1 MDGDHIH
8 EFDIFESELFGGKTK
23 TLIMPIAAY
32 DAMPNDLRESLR
44 LGHDVMFP
52 ENRRYAFVAW
62 HAYERIRDDIED
74 AIDGLA
80 FDRAKAAHN
89 RDRSAA
95 VPLEVVKLIDEGV
108 TPLAAWRKHRGMRQA
123 ELAEASGVERSYV
136 AHLEGGKRQGT
147 PETLARLAK
156 VLGCTVDDLIE
167 S

>member
-32 DAMPNDLRESLR
+32 DAMPNDVRESLR
-44 LGHDVMFP
+44 LGRDVMFP

-80 FDRAKAAHN
+80 FDRAKAAHD
-89 RDRSAA
+89 RDPSGA
-95 VPLEVVKLIDEGV
+95 VPLEVVKLIDEGA

-123 ELAEASGVERSYV
+123 ELAQASGVERSYV

-156 VLGCTVDDLIE
+156 ALGCAVDDLIE